1 MTLIYLISVL
11 LVKEII
17 MGKWTQMATYKNFY
31 KYYTYRKSPD
41 HYKYVDREKH
51 KDVLKDLFSEIENMI
66 FEGEVY
72 DIPWG
77 FGEIRINKF
86 KCKNKPRNY
95 KQEKLYF
102 ERTGEW
108 KEIYFQNFHTDGYR
122 LKVAWY
128 RRGDQFR
135 NRSFYRFE
143 ANRGLKKRFADILRT
158 TGDVS
163 KYMHFNKELSN
174 HLRHT
179 KTLI

>member
-1 MTLIYLISVL
+1 MMLIYLISVL
-11 LVKEII
+11 LIKEII
-17 MGKWTQMATYKNFY
+17 MAKWTQMATYKNFY
-31 KYYTYRKSPD
+31 KYYTYRKSPE
-41 HYKYVDREKH
+41 HHKYVNKEQH
-51 KDVLKDLFSEIENMI
+51 KDILKDLFSEIENMI

-102 ERTGEW
+102 ER
-108 KEIYFQNFHTDGYR
+108 
-122 LKVAWY
+122 KVDWY